1 MSTKRVIPKT
11 SKTRAAHDCQRRCL
25 LFDKFLPPS
34 LSLLYF
40 ARAALPLTIQ
50 KACYPPRYYYK
61 FSCYENREFKVVFS
75 FLEQLETES
84 STLINTETTFNGQSV
99 RRVNLK
105 YTIFKSVPSEALWVE
120 RSLRL
125 KFVVSIV
132 VRVLAPFSRG
142 CQFESRQ
149 GPINLVQPLTPT
161 QILVIMRRLVY
172 LSVDYSS
179 LDSNSAAFILH

>member
-1 MSTKRVIPKT
+1 MSFVHEKGYPQNKSSPRL
-11 SKTRAAHDCQRRCL
+11 SKTILRLSL

-50 KACYPPRYYYK
+50 TACYPPRYYYN

-105 YTIFKSVPSEALWVE
+105 YTIVKSVPSEALWVE

-125 KFVVSIV
+125 TFAVSIV

-149 GPINLVQPLTPT
+149 SPINLVQQKQLTQT
-161 QILVIMRRLVY
+161 QLCT
-172 LSVDYSS
+172 
-179 LDSNSAAFILH
+179 SNLRK